1 MLTIHKVTELRDCV
15 QRWCRA
21 GERIALVPTM
31 GNLHTG
37 HIKLVEEAR
46 ARAVRAVVS
55 LFVNPLQFGPHED
68 YQNYPRTLDVDSAKL
83 QAAKADLLFVPSVEE
98 MYPGGREPVTRVQ
111 VPELA
116 DVLEGDFRPG
126 HFSGVATVV
135 LKLFNMVQPDIALF
149 GEKDYQQLLVIRRM
163 VLDLS
168 LPVEI
173 VGISTVRE
181 ADGLAM
187 SSRNQYLT
195 PEQRKLAPLL
205 YRTLGETAAA
215 LHAGRHDFER
225 LEAEAVSKLSA
236 HMRPDYV
243 AIRDAN
249 TLALPQAHTHALVV
263 LAATWL
269 GKARL
274 IDNLQVNIAAQ

>member
-15 QRWCRA
+15 QRWRRA

-68 YQNYPRTLDVDSAKL
+68 YQNYPRTLDADSAKL

-195 PEQRKLAPLL
+195 PEQRQLAPLL
-205 YRTLGETAAA
+205 YRTLGEVASA
-215 LHAGRHDFER
+215 LRSGRRDFEQ
-225 LEAEAVSKLSA
+225 LQTEAVNKLSA
-236 HMRPDYV
+236 HLRPDYV
-243 AIRDAN
+243 SVRNAQ
-249 TLALPQAHTHALVV
+249 TLMEPDVNSRHFVI
-263 LAATWL
+263 LAAAWL

-274 IDNLQVNIAAQ
+274 IDNLQVICN